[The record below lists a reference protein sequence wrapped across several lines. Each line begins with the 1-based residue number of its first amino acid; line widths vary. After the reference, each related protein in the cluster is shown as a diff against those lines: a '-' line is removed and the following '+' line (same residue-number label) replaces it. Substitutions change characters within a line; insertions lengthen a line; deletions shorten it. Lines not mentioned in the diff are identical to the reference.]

1 MFLNGDL
8 CLGLF
13 VTQRRRVLSLNIGSC
28 FLNQVLIVITGQ
40 SILRASYEVF
50 HDFFVL
56 VVLLFML
63 IIELFML
70 IIELFMLIIELFLLV
85 VKLILK

>member
-1 MFLNGDL
+1 MFLSGDL

-28 FLNQVLIVITGQ
+28 FLNQVLIVITWQ

-63 IIELFML
+63 IIEF
-70 IIELFMLIIELFLLV
+70 FLLV
-85 VKLILK
+85 IKLLLKNLNLKIYEII

>member
-28 FLNQVLIVITGQ
+28 FLNQVLIVITWY

-70 IIELFMLIIELFLLV
+70 IIELFLLV
-85 VKLILK
+85 VKLLLKHLNLIL

>member
-1 MFLNGDL
+1 MFLSGDL

-28 FLNQVLIVITGQ
+28 FLNQVLIVITWQ

-56 VVLLFML
+56 DVLLFML
-63 IIELFML
+63 IIEF
-70 IIELFMLIIELFLLV
+70 FLLV
-85 VKLILK
+85 IKLLLKHLNLIL

>member
-1 MFLNGDL
+1 MFLSGDL

-28 FLNQVLIVITGQ
+28 FLNQVLIVITWQ

-63 IIELFML
+63 IIEF
-70 IIELFMLIIELFLLV
+70 FLLV
-85 VKLILK
+85 IKLLLKYLNLIL

>member
-1 MFLNGDL
+1 MFLSGDL

-28 FLNQVLIVITGQ
+28 FLNQVLIVITWQ

-50 HDFFVL
+50 HDFFEL
-56 VVLLFML
+56 VVL
-63 IIELFML
+63 LFML

-85 VKLILK
+85 VKLILKHLNLIL

>member
-1 MFLNGDL
+1 MFLSGDL

-28 FLNQVLIVITGQ
+28 FLNQVLIVITWQ

-63 IIELFML
+63 IIEF
-70 IIELFMLIIELFLLV
+70 FLLV
-85 VKLILK
+85 IKLLLKHLNLIL

>member
-1 MFLNGDL
+1 MFLSGDL

-28 FLNQVLIVITGQ
+28 FLNQVLIVITWQ

-70 IIELFMLIIELFLLV
+70 IIELFLLV
-85 VKLILK
+85 VKLLLKHLNLIL

>member
-1 MFLNGDL
+1 MFLSGDL

-28 FLNQVLIVITGQ
+28 FLNQVLIVITWQ

-70 IIELFMLIIELFLLV
+70 IIELFLLV
-85 VKLILK
+85 VKLILKHLNLIL

>member
-1 MFLNGDL
+1 MFLSGDL

-13 VTQRRRVLSLNIGSC
+13 VTERRGGLSLNIGSC
-28 FLNQVLIVITGQ
+28 FLNQVLIVITWQ

-63 IIELFML
+63 IIELF
-70 IIELFMLIIELFLLV
+70 LLV
-85 VKLILK
+85 VKLILKHLNLIL

>member
-1 MFLNGDL
+1 MFLSGDL

-28 FLNQVLIVITGQ
+28 FLNQVLIVITWQ

-63 IIELFML
+63 IIELF
-70 IIELFMLIIELFLLV
+70 LLV
-85 VKLILK
+85 VKLILKHLNLIL